1 MMPMDWGQMVQML
14 WPTVQQHLANLPPER
29 KEALARIQARI
40 IKDYPKITVE
50 LRGDTDLSQVRA
62 EMEAL
67 FQGLSQC
74 IPQVTS
80 LFGCETRVFD

>member
-1 MMPMDWGQMVQML
+1 MVQML
-14 WPTVQQHLANLPPER
+14 WPAVQRYLANLPPER
-29 KEALARIQARI
+29 KEALGRIQARI

-50 LRGDTDLSQVRA
+50 LRGDTDLLQVEA
-62 EMEAL
+62 ELKTL

-80 LFGCETRVFD
+80 LFGCETRVFE